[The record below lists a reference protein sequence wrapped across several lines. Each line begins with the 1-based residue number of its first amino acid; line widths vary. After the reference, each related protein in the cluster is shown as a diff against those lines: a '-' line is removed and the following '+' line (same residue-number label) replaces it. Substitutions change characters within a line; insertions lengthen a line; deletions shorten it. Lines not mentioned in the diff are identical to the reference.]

1 MAVKYPLKVTV
12 RMTREMH
19 ANLRRVAGSDREI
32 PQTIRSMIRFG
43 LDHSDELAGS
53 RRFFTGR
60 FRDAVMELQTLLRWH
75 LSMNIILLAII
86 AEFVLNYVRDE
97 DDDPFRAV
105 DLIRLAIDQTALYG
119 ARVQAMIHED
129 LAAHKIDYGG

>member
-1 MAVKYPLKVTV
+1 MAAKYPNKVTL
-12 RMTREMH
+12 RMTREMY

-32 PQTIRSMIRFG
+32 PQTVRRMIRFG
-43 LDHSDELAGS
+43 LDHSEELAGS

-60 FRDAVMELQTLLRWH
+60 FREAVMELQSLLRWY

-86 AEFVLNYVRDE
+86 GEFVLNYVRDE
-97 DDDPFRAV
+97 DDEPFLAV
-105 DLIRLAIDQTALYG
+105 DLIKLAVDQTALYG

-129 LAAHKIDYGG
+129 LAVHEIDYGR